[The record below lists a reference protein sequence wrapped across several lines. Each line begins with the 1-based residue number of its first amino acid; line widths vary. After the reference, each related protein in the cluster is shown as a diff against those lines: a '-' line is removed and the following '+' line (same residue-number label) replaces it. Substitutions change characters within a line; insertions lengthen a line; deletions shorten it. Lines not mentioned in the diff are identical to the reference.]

1 MSFYLNFTP
10 PSLGIDLKLKEM
22 GFGHYRILNKFLIN
36 NNNFHIT
43 EYFDK
48 ILLDCLEEKDA
59 ITSLSNFDKFCG
71 LFLLRCA
78 CISPEIEFNVGPSPK
93 KALLLPLLKKSLDAK
108 TTFSKKVVINEDI
121 EISITLPKI
130 LYFETQF
137 DALYDSID
145 EVFFKDKK
153 VIFNNKKELID
164 TLPAHVLTHLKDF
177 SKQVEKDFNPIVL
190 DVGINEKDKFSL
202 SPYNLSLLEIL
213 KALYSTNLKSII
225 ELQYILVSK
234 CRYSADYI
242 DKNTLA
248 ENLIIANIYEA
259 EMKRINEEQNKAM
272 EKPGLGNK

>member
-10 PSLGIDLKLKEM
+10 PSLGTNLKLKEVC
-22 GFGHYRILNKFLIN
+22 FGHYRTLNKFLIN
-36 NNNFHIT
+36 NNNLHIV

-48 ILLDCLEEKDA
+48 ILLDCIEEKDVVS
-59 ITSLSNFDKFCG
+59 SLTNFDKFCG
-71 LFLLRCA
+71 LFLLRCT
-78 CISPEIEFNVGPSPK
+78 CISPEIEYNSGPSPK
-93 KALLLPLLKKSLDAK
+93 KASLLPLLKKSLDAK
-108 TTFSKKVVINEDI
+108 TFFSKKVTVNEDI
-121 EISITLPKI
+121 EVSITLPKI

-145 EVFFKDKK
+145 EVYFKGKK
-153 VIFNNKKELID
+153 VIFNNKKELVD
-164 TLPAHVLTHLKDF
+164 TLPAQVLNHLKDF
-177 SKQVEKDFNPIVL
+177 SKQVEKDFKPIVL
-190 DVGINEKDKFSL
+190 DIGVNEKDRFSL

-234 CRYSADYI
+234 CRYSAEYI

-248 ENLIIANIYEA
+248 ENLIIANIYET

-272 EKPGLGNK
+272 EKPSLGNK

>member
-10 PSLGIDLKLKEM
+10 PSLGTNLKLKEVC
-22 GFGHYRILNKFLIN
+22 FGHYRTLNKFLIN
-36 NNNFHIT
+36 NNNLHIV

-48 ILLDCLEEKDA
+48 ILLDCIEEKDVVS
-59 ITSLSNFDKFCG
+59 SLTNFDKFCG
-71 LFLLRCA
+71 LFLLRCT
-78 CISPEIEFNVGPSPK
+78 CISPEIEYNSGPSPK
-93 KALLLPLLKKSLDAK
+93 KASLLPLLKKSLDAK
-108 TTFSKKVVINEDI
+108 TFFSKKVTVNEDI
-121 EISITLPKI
+121 EVSITLPKI

-145 EVFFKDKK
+145 EVYFKGKK
-153 VIFNNKKELID
+153 VIFNNKKELVD
-164 TLPAHVLTHLKDF
+164 TLPAQVLNHLKDF
-177 SKQVEKDFNPIVL
+177 SKQVEKDFKPIVL
-190 DVGINEKDKFSL
+190 DIGVNEKDRFSL

-234 CRYSADYI
+234 CRYSAEYI

-248 ENLIIANIYEA
+248 ENLIIANIYET